1 MRQFYFV
8 WLVLGLWLSSFGQ
21 VLKPI
26 SWKNSISGEKP
37 SVGDTVVLKF
47 TATIDKNWYLYS
59 NDFDPDLGPMLTEF
73 EFEKNE
79 TYELIGIPKP
89 INPTK
94 KFDEIWEGEVSIFK
108 GTGIF
113 EQQVKILSPE
123 FFITGNYTYQVCS
136 DIDGKCIPFEDSFS
150 FGTTSKKKEDT
161 LVNDNTTTDSDSGW
175 WSLFILSFGAGL
187 LALLMPCTYPLIP
200 ITVSVFLKQ
209 SNSRRQGITKAFAFG
224 LSIIVLF
231 SVIGFLFSLI
241 WGVGSLNALSTN
253 WILNV
258 GLFLVFIAFAL
269 SFFGLFEMTL
279 PSWLVNKIDR
289 QADKGGWLGIFF
301 MAFTLVVVSFSCTV
315 PIVGAALVNAL
326 DGNVLSGGIAML
338 GFSLAFA
345 IPFSLFAIFPTWLK
359 TLPRSGSWMHS
370 LKVVLGFLEL
380 ALALKFLSVADLAY
394 HWGVLDREIF
404 LALWIAIFG
413 ILGFYLLGLVR
424 LKSDGEFSGIGI
436 TRLFLSIITFSFVVY
451 LIPGMW
457 GAPLKGLAGFL
468 PPMTTMDFNPYT
480 SSQRE
485 SNVCETPKY
494 ADFLHLPL
502 GLQGYFD
509 LNQALDCAK
518 VLDKP
523 VFVDFTGH
531 GCVNCR
537 EMEQRVWSDAQVL
550 DILSK
555 DYVVVALYVDDK
567 TKLPESDWYESTND
581 GRMKKTIGQQNADLQ
596 ITRWNNN
603 AQPFYLLLN
612 PNGELLLKP
621 KAYDLSV
628 SNFVNFLNE
637 GLKNHRN
644 GAFLPNR

>member
-113 EQQVKILSPE
+113 EQQVKILSTE

-150 FGTTSKKKEDT
+150 FGTTSKKKADT

-404 LALWIAIFG
+404 LALWIALFG

-436 TRLFLSIITFSFVVY
+436 TRLFLSIITLSFVVY

-480 SSQRE
+480 SSPRE